1 MTQVLHQCFSQ
12 LSFPIFCRSFRA
24 FKTILINGENDI
36 LGQCDCSEI
45 CFEILLDLSLTC
57 AVCNS
62 CICMSC
68 RFIRSPLVPFAFQNE
83 TFNLGKAFFFLI
95 NKTWQC
101 YDSVLLY
108 RLEWIKVVVILTWHS
123 EMLHK
128 SHISSS
134 LHQTP
139 VTKVILL
146 QIKGSAKC
154 VDVYVH

>member
-57 AVCNS
+57 PWLVQCATVVFVCHACS
-62 CICMSC
+62 SG
-68 RFIRSPLVPFAFQNE
+68 PLLSLSLFKMKLLILVK
-83 TFNLGKAFFFLI
+83 LFFFLI

-108 RLEWIKVVVILTWHS
+108 MLEWIKVVVILTWHS

-146 QIKGSAKC
+146 QI
-154 VDVYVH
+154 